1 MRIDTEYHFKI
12 KNELIELKGLVRE
25 FIDSIEHVPFSSGR
39 AWRARAVDCDQET
52 VYTLWNKLIEA
63 TGATNDRLGID

>member
-1 MRIDTEYHFKI
+1 MKDHIIAGKAFKQLQ
-12 KNELIELKGLVRE
+12 NELIELKGLVRE
-25 FIDSIEHVPFSSGR
+25 FIDEIEYVPF
-39 AWRARAVDCDQET
+39 RAVDCNQKA

>member
-25 FIDSIEHVPFSSGR
+25 FLDAIEYVPF
-39 AWRARAVDCDQET
+39 RAVDCDQET
-52 VYTLWNKLIEA
+52 VYTLWNKLIDA

>member
-25 FIDSIEHVPFSSGR
+25 FLDAIEHVPF
-39 AWRARAVDCDQET
+39 RAVDCDQEM
-52 VYTLWNKLIEA
+52 VYTLYNKLIDA
-63 TGATNDRLGID
+63 TGATNDRFGID

>member
-1 MRIDTEYHFKI
+1 MKDHIIAGKAI
-12 KNELIELKGLVRE
+12 KQLQNELIELKSLVRE
-25 FIDSIEHVPFSSGR
+25 FIDEIEHVPF
-39 AWRARAVDCDQET
+39 RAVDCDQEA

>member
-1 MRIDTEYHFKI
+1 MKEHIIAGKTI
-12 KNELIELKGLVRE
+12 KQLQNELIELKGLVRE
-25 FIDSIEHVPFSSGR
+25 FINAIEHVPF
-39 AWRARAVDCDQET
+39 RAVDCDQES

>member
-1 MRIDTEYHFKI
+1 MKDHIIAGKAFKQLQ
-12 KNELIELKGLVRE
+12 NELIELKGLVRE
-25 FIDSIEHVPFSSGR
+25 FIDEIEHVPF
-39 AWRARAVDCDQET
+39 RAVDCNQEA

>member
-1 MRIDTEYHFKI
+1 MKDHVIAGKAFKQLQ
-12 KNELIELKGLVRE
+12 NELIELKSLVRE
-25 FIDSIEHVPFSSGR
+25 FIDEIEHVPFR
-39 AWRARAVDCDQET
+39 AIDCDQET

>member
-12 KNELIELKGLVRE
+12 KEEIIELKGLVRE
-25 FIDSIEHVPFSSGR
+25 FMDAIEHVPF
-39 AWRARAVDCDQET
+39 RAVDCDQKT
-52 VYTLWNKLIEA
+52 VYTLWNKLIDA